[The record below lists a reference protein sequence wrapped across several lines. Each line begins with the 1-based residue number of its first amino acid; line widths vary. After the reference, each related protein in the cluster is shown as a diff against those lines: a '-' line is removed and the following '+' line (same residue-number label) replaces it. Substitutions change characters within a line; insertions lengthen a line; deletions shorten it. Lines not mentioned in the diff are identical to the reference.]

1 MPAAPERVHYDKF
14 NIVIVPAGFQNLR
27 SYPIINNTVIRFE
40 ITVAARQLDG
50 ANRAM
55 FRRVGLFYRQIGGP
69 VQIQGTHWQTP
80 ETEKSSLGFG
90 IKYLLGSSALVI
102 QVKNA
107 GNVATR
113 WTGFVDL
120 ITVK

>member
-1 MPAAPERVHYDKF
+1 MPAAQERVHYDKF
-14 NIVIVPAGFQNLR
+14 NIIIVPPGFQNLK
-27 SYPIINNTVIRFE
+27 SYTIIDNAVIRFE
-40 ITVAARQLDG
+40 ITVAARQTDG

-55 FRRVGLFYRQIGGP
+55 FKRVGLFYRQGGGP
-69 VQIQGTHWQTP
+69 VQIQGTQWQTT
-80 ETEKSSLGFG
+80 ETEKSALGFG

-107 GNVATR
+107 GNVSTR
-113 WTGFVDL
+113 WVGHVDL